1 LNIQKI
7 FFYNMSKNSNRKPKT
22 NTGNVID
29 FVLLKRVLVFAKPYR
44 LQFTIAAISAVL
56 ISILGPMRPMLIN
69 YAIDNYILIPNKEKL
84 LDITTLLLV
93 LLFLEGF
100 VQFFYIYLS
109 TWIGQHVIQDLRAK
123 IFKHILSLKMKYFDN
138 TPIGTLVTRA
148 VSDIE
153 TIADIFSQGLLVII
167 AELLKLVVVIIMM
180 FYTDWRLTIITM
192 LTIPVL
198 LIATSWF
205 KRNIKASFQDVRE
218 QVSQLNTFV
227 QEHIVGMNIVQIFN
241 REKAEYKKFKNINKS
256 HRDAHLRSI
265 FYYAV
270 FFPIVEVLSA
280 ISIGLIV
287 WYGGHGILSGKD
299 ITVGELIAF
308 ILFIHMMFRPIRQLA
323 DRFNIL
329 QMGIVG
335 SERVFKVLDTDEK
348 ITDLGENLLEFMNGT
363 ISFKDVDFSYK
374 PDERV
379 LNGLTFD
386 IKAGKML
393 ALVGSTGAGK
403 TSVISVLNRF
413 YEIQKGKITIDGINI
428 DDVQLANLRK
438 NIALVQQEVF
448 LFSDSILNNIT
459 LFNSEIS
466 RDKII
471 ASAKE
476 IGVHKFIESLPNNYD
491 YVVGER
497 GVTLSAG
504 QRQLIAFL
512 RVYVRNPKIL
522 ILDEATSSIDTATE
536 EMLQNALSKLSR
548 NRTTIVIAHRL
559 STIVKADKIVHLKDG
574 SVIEEGTHKELLE
587 SGGSYS
593 KMYDLQ
599 ESGSLNS

>member
-1 LNIQKI
+1 MQESTNQKAK
-7 FFYNMSKNSNRKPKT
+7 SSS
-22 NTGNVID
+22 GNVID
-29 FVLLKRVLVFAKPYR
+29 FILLNRILTFAKPYR
-44 LQFTIAAISAVL
+44 LQFIIAAISAIL
-56 ISILGPMRPMLIN
+56 LSFLGPLRPMIIN
-69 YAIDNYILIPNKEKL
+69 HAIDNYIIIPDKEKL
-84 LDITTLLLV
+84 LEITIVLLV
-93 LLFLEGF
+93 LLFLEGLI
-100 VQFFYIYLS
+100 QFFYIYLS

-138 TPIGTLVTRA
+138 TPIGTLVTRS

-167 AELLKLVVVIIMM
+167 AELLKLIIVIAMM
-180 FYTDWRLTIITM
+180 FYTDWRLAIIAM

-198 LIATSWF
+198 LVATAWF
-205 KRNIKASFQDVRE
+205 KQNIKASFQDVRE

-227 QEHIVGMNIVQIFN
+227 QEHIVGMNIIQIFN
-241 REKAEYKKFKNINKS
+241 REEAEYKKFKNINKS

-270 FFPIVEVLSA
+270 FFPVVEVLSA
-280 ISIGLIV
+280 MSIGLIV
-287 WYGGHGILSGKD
+287 WYGGQGILSGKD
-299 ITVGELIAF
+299 ITIGELIAF

-348 ITDLGENLLEFMNGT
+348 NTDKGVEMLDGMSGA
-363 ISFKDVDFSYK
+363 ISFDKVDFSYK
-374 PDERV
+374 KDEWV
-379 LNGLTFD
+379 LKGLSFKID
-386 IKAGKML
+386 AGKLL
-393 ALVGSTGAGK
+393 ALVGRTGAGK
-403 TSVISVLNRF
+403 TSIISVLNRF
-413 YEIQKGKITIDGINI
+413 YEIQNGTIAIDGVNI
-428 DDVQLANLRK
+428 EDIKLDNLRK

-459 LFNSEIS
+459 LFDAEIT
-466 RDKII
+466 RDIVLN
-471 ASAKE
+471 SAKE
-476 IGVHKFIESLPNNYD
+476 IGVHEFINSLPNNYD

-536 EMLQNALSKLSR
+536 ELLQNALKKLSK

-559 STIVKADKIVHLKDG
+559 STIVNADKILHLKDG
-574 SVIEEGTHKELLE
+574 RVLEEGRHKQLIEAR
-587 SGGSYS
+587 GSYA
-593 KMYDLQ
+593 KMYSLQADQDL
-599 ESGSLNS
+599 NA

>member
-1 LNIQKI
+1 
-7 FFYNMSKNSNRKPKT
+7 MSKTKSNKSKS

-29 FVLLKRVLVFAKPYR
+29 FVLLKRVLAFAKPYR

-56 ISILGPMRPMLIN
+56 LSVLGPMRPMLIN

-84 LDITTLLLV
+84 LNITTLLLG
-93 LLFLEGF
+93 LLFIEAF
-100 VQFFYIYLS
+100 IQFFYIYLS

-167 AELLKLVVVIIMM
+167 AELLKLVVIVIMM
-180 FYTDWRLTIITM
+180 FYTDWRLAIITM
-192 LTIPVL
+192 LTIPIL
-198 LIATSWF
+198 LVATSWF
-205 KRNIKASFQDVRE
+205 KRNIKTSFQDVRE

-227 QEHIVGMNIVQIFN
+227 QEHIVGMNVVQIFN
-241 REKAEYKKFKNINKS
+241 REQAEYKKFKTINQS
-256 HRDAHLRSI
+256 HRNAHLRSI

-280 ISIGLIV
+280 MSIGLIV
-287 WYGGHGILSGKD
+287 WYGGQGILSGKD

-335 SERVFKVLDTDEK
+335 SERVFKVLDTDTK
-348 ITDLGENLLEFMNGT
+348 ITDLGKNTLENMAGA

-374 PDERV
+374 QDEWV
-379 LNGLTFD
+379 LKGLTFD

-393 ALVGSTGAGK
+393 ALVGRTGAGK
-403 TSVISVLNRF
+403 TSIISVLNRF
-413 YEIQKGKITIDGINI
+413 YETQKGTIAIDGIDI
-428 DDVQLANLRK
+428 ETVQLANLRE

-448 LFSDSILNNIT
+448 LFSDSIFNNIT
-459 LFNSEIS
+459 LFDTHIT
-466 RDKII
+466 RVKII
-471 ASAKE
+471 EAAKE
-476 IGVHKFIESLPNNYD
+476 IGVHNFIEALPNAYD

-536 EMLQNALSKLSR
+536 ELLQNALEKLSKD
-548 NRTTIVIAHRL
+548 RTTIVIAHRL
-559 STIVKADKIVHLKDG
+559 STVVKADKILHLKNG
-574 SVIEEGTHKELLE
+574 SVLEEGTHKHLLQ
-587 SGGSYS
+587 SGGAYAE
-593 KMYDLQ
+593 MYNLQ
-599 ESGSLNS
+599 ESVSLDK

>member
-1 LNIQKI
+1 
-7 FFYNMSKNSNRKPKT
+7 MSKTKSNKSKS

-29 FVLLKRVLVFAKPYR
+29 FVLLKRVLAFAKPYR

-56 ISILGPMRPMLIN
+56 LSVLGPMRPMLIN

-84 LDITTLLLV
+84 LNITTLLLG
-93 LLFLEGF
+93 LLFVEAF
-100 VQFFYIYLS
+100 IQFFYIYLS

-167 AELLKLVVVIIMM
+167 AELLKLVVVVIMM
-180 FYTDWRLTIITM
+180 FYTDWRLAIITM
-192 LTIPVL
+192 ITIPIL
-198 LIATSWF
+198 LVATSWF

-227 QEHIVGMNIVQIFN
+227 QEHIVGMNVVQIFN
-241 REKAEYKKFKNINKS
+241 REQAEYKKFKTINKS

-280 ISIGLIV
+280 MSIGLIV
-287 WYGGHGILSGKD
+287 WYGGQGILSGKD

-335 SERVFKVLDTDEK
+335 SERVFKVLDTDAK
-348 ITDLGENLLEFMNGT
+348 IADSGKNTLENMEGA

-374 PDERV
+374 QDEWV
-379 LNGLTFD
+379 LKGLTFK
-386 IKAGKML
+386 IQAGKML
-393 ALVGSTGAGK
+393 ALVGRTGAGK
-403 TSVISVLNRF
+403 TSIISVLNRF
-413 YEIQKGKITIDGINI
+413 YETQKGTIAIDGINI
-428 DDVQLANLRK
+428 ETVQLANLRE

-448 LFSDSILNNIT
+448 LFSDSIFNNIT
-459 LFNSEIS
+459 LFDTDIT

-471 ASAKE
+471 EAAKE
-476 IGVHKFIESLPNNYD
+476 IGVHNFIETLPNSYD

-536 EMLQNALSKLSR
+536 ELLQNALEKLSKD
-548 NRTTIVIAHRL
+548 RTTIVIAHRL
-559 STIVKADKIVHLKDG
+559 STIVKANKILHLKNG
-574 SVIEEGTHKELLE
+574 SVLEEGTHKHLLQ
-587 SGGSYS
+587 SGGAYAE
-593 KMYDLQ
+593 MYNLQ
-599 ESGSLNS
+599 ESVILGK

>member
-1 LNIQKI
+1 
-7 FFYNMSKNSNRKPKT
+7 MSGAKNQTNSKT
-22 NTGNVID
+22 GSVID
-29 FVLLKRVLVFAKPYR
+29 FILLKRVLAFAKPYR
-44 LQFTIAAISAVL
+44 LQFTVAAIAAISL
-56 ISILGPMRPMLIN
+56 SFLGPLRPMLIN
-69 YAIDNYILIPNKEKL
+69 YAIDNYIIIPNKEKL
-84 LDITTLLLV
+84 LDITILLLG
-93 LLFLEGF
+93 LLFLEGII
-100 VQFFYIYLS
+100 QFFYIYLS

-138 TPIGTLVTRA
+138 TPIGTLVTRS

-167 AELLKLVVVIIMM
+167 AELLKLIVVITMM
-180 FYTDWRLTIITM
+180 FYTDWRLAIIAM

-198 LIATSWF
+198 LVATAWF

-241 REKAEYKKFKNINKS
+241 REDAEYKKFEKINES

-280 ISIGLIV
+280 MSIGLIV
-287 WYGGHGILSGKD
+287 WYGGQGILEGKD
-299 ITVGELIAF
+299 ITIGVLIAF
-308 ILFIHMMFRPIRQLA
+308 ILFVHMMFRPIRQLA

-335 SERVFKVLDTDEK
+335 SERVFKVLDTNEK
-348 ITDLGENLLEFMNGT
+348 IKDLGKIKLSDTKGA
-363 ISFKDVDFSYK
+363 IVFKDVDFSYK
-374 PDERV
+374 KDEWV
-379 LNGLTFD
+379 LKGLSFE
-386 IKAGKML
+386 IQAGKML
-393 ALVGSTGAGK
+393 ALVGRTGAGK
-403 TSVISVLNRF
+403 TSIIAVLNRF
-413 YEIQKGKITIDGINI
+413 YEVQKGAITIDGLDIEEI
-428 DDVQLANLRK
+428 KLASLRK

-459 LFNSEIS
+459 LFDASVDREQV
-466 RDKII
+466 I
-471 ASAKE
+471 AAAKE
-476 IGVHKFIESLPNNYD
+476 IGVDDFIQSLPNNYD

-522 ILDEATSSIDTATE
+522 VLDEATSSIDTATE
-536 EMLQNALSKLSR
+536 ELLQNALEKLSK

-559 STIVKADKIVHLKDG
+559 STIVNADKILHLKDG
-574 SVIEEGTHKELLE
+574 KVLEEGTHQSLLK
-587 SGGSYS
+587 SGGAYAD
-593 KMYDLQ
+593 MYHLQ
-599 ESGSLNS
+599 ADTGLGE

>member
-1 LNIQKI
+1 
-7 FFYNMSKNSNRKPKT
+7 MSKTKINKSKS

-29 FVLLKRVLVFAKPYR
+29 FVLLKRVLIFAEPYR
-44 LQFTIAAISAVL
+44 LQFTIAAISAILLSV
-56 ISILGPMRPMLIN
+56 LGPVRPMLIN
-69 YAIDNYILIPNKEKL
+69 YAIDNYILIPNEEKL
-84 LDITTLLLV
+84 WNITTLLLG
-93 LLFLEGF
+93 LLFIEAF
-100 VQFFYIYLS
+100 IQFFYIYLS

-167 AELLKLVVVIIMM
+167 AELLKLLVVVIMM
-180 FYTDWRLTIITM
+180 FYTDWRLAIIAM
-192 LTIPVL
+192 LTIPIL
-198 LIATSWF
+198 LVATSWF
-205 KRNIKASFQDVRE
+205 KRNIKASFQNVRE

-227 QEHIVGMNIVQIFN
+227 QEHIVGMNIVHIFN
-241 REKAEYKKFKNINKS
+241 REQAEYKKFKAINRS

-280 ISIGLIV
+280 MSIGLIV
-287 WYGGHGILSGKD
+287 WYGGQGILSGKD

-335 SERVFKVLDTDEK
+335 SERVFKVLDKVEK
-348 ITDLGENLLEFMNGT
+348 ITDSGKNTLESVEGS
-363 ISFKDVDFSYK
+363 ISFNDVNFSYK
-374 PDERV
+374 KDELV
-379 LNGLTFD
+379 LKDLNFE

-393 ALVGSTGAGK
+393 ALVGRTGAGK
-403 TSVISVLNRF
+403 TSIIFVLNRF
-413 YEIQKGKITIDGINI
+413 YEIQKGIISIDGINI
-428 DDVQLANLRK
+428 DTVKLSNLRK

-459 LFNSEIS
+459 LFDNDIT

-471 ASAKE
+471 EAAKE
-476 IGVHKFIESLPNNYD
+476 IGVHSFIETLPNTYD

-536 EMLQNALSKLSR
+536 QLLQNALEKLSK

-559 STIVKADKIVHLKDG
+559 STIIKADKILHLKNG
-574 SVIEEGTHKELLE
+574 SVLEEGSHEFLLK
-587 SGGSYS
+587 SGGAYAEMYS
-593 KMYDLQ
+593 LQ
-599 ESGSLNS
+599 ESDTLSK

>member
-1 LNIQKI
+1 
-7 FFYNMSKNSNRKPKT
+7 MSKTKSNKSKS

-29 FVLLKRVLVFAKPYR
+29 FVLLKRVLAFAKPYR

-56 ISILGPMRPMLIN
+56 LSILGPMRPMLIN

-84 LDITTLLLV
+84 LDITTLLLG
-93 LLFLEGF
+93 LLFVEAF
-100 VQFFYIYLS
+100 IQFFYIYLS

-167 AELLKLVVVIIMM
+167 AELLKLVVVVIMM
-180 FYTDWRLTIITM
+180 FYTDWRLAIITM
-192 LTIPVL
+192 LTIPIL
-198 LIATSWF
+198 LVATSWF

-227 QEHIVGMNIVQIFN
+227 QEHIVGMNVVQIFN
-241 REKAEYKKFKNINKS
+241 REQAEYKKFKTINKS

-280 ISIGLIV
+280 MSIGLIV
-287 WYGGHGILSGKD
+287 WYGGQGILSGKD

-335 SERVFKVLDTDEK
+335 SERVFKVLDTDAK
-348 ITDLGENLLEFMNGT
+348 IVDSGENTLENMEGA
-363 ISFKDVDFSYK
+363 ISFKEVDFSYK
-374 PDERV
+374 QDEWV
-379 LNGLTFD
+379 LKGLTFE

-393 ALVGSTGAGK
+393 ALVGRTGAGK
-403 TSVISVLNRF
+403 TSIISVLNRF
-413 YEIQKGKITIDGINI
+413 YETQKGTIAIDGIDI
-428 DDVQLANLRK
+428 DTVQLANLRE

-459 LFNSEIS
+459 LFDADIT
-466 RDKII
+466 RAKII
-471 ASAKE
+471 EAAKE
-476 IGVHKFIESLPNNYD
+476 IGVHDFIETLPNTYD

-536 EMLQNALSKLSR
+536 ELLQNALEKLSKD
-548 NRTTIVIAHRL
+548 RTTIVIAHRL
-559 STIVKADKIVHLKDG
+559 STIVKADKILHLKNG
-574 SVIEEGTHKELLE
+574 SVLEEGTHKHLLQ
-587 SGGSYS
+587 SGGAYAE
-593 KMYDLQ
+593 MYNLQ
-599 ESGSLNS
+599 ESVSLDK

>member
-1 LNIQKI
+1 MSEAKSNKSKS
-7 FFYNMSKNSNRKPKT
+7 NM
-22 NTGNVID
+22 GNVID
-29 FVLLKRVLVFAKPYR
+29 FVLLKRVLAFAKPYR
-44 LQFTIAAISAVL
+44 LQFSIAAISAILLSV
-56 ISILGPMRPMLIN
+56 LGPMRPMLIN
-69 YAIDNYILIPNKEKL
+69 YAIDNFILIPNEEKL
-84 LDITTLLLV
+84 LGITTLLLS
-93 LLFLEGF
+93 LLFIEAF
-100 VQFFYIYLS
+100 IQFFYIYLS
-109 TWIGQHVIQDLRAK
+109 TWIGQHVIKDLRAK

-180 FYTDWRLTIITM
+180 FYTDWRLAIITM
-192 LTIPVL
+192 VTIPIL
-198 LIATSWF
+198 LVATSWF

-241 REKAEYKKFKNINKS
+241 RERAEYKKFKTINRS

-280 ISIGLIV
+280 ISIGLVI

-335 SERVFKVLDTDEK
+335 SERVFKVLDTDTK
-348 ITDLGENLLEFMNGT
+348 IADLGQNTLENMEGA

-374 PDERV
+374 QDERV
-379 LNGLTFD
+379 LKSLTFE

-393 ALVGSTGAGK
+393 ALVGRTGAGK
-403 TSVISVLNRF
+403 TSIISVLNRF
-413 YEIQKGKITIDGINI
+413 YEIQKGIIAIDGVN
-428 DDVQLANLRK
+428 VNTVKLAYLRQ

-459 LFNSEIS
+459 LFDTNIA
-466 RDKII
+466 RNKII
-471 ASAKE
+471 ESAKE
-476 IGVHKFIESLPNNYD
+476 IGVHSFIETLPNTYD

-497 GVTLSAG
+497 GVTLSVG

-536 EMLQNALSKLSR
+536 ELLQNALEKLSK

-559 STIVKADKIVHLKDG
+559 STIINADKILHLKDG
-574 SVIEEGTHKELLE
+574 SVIEEGTHKQLLQ
-587 SGGSYS
+587 SGGIYAE
-593 KMYDLQ
+593 MYNLQQSNDLDV
-599 ESGSLNS
+599 

>member
-1 LNIQKI
+1 
-7 FFYNMSKNSNRKPKT
+7 MSKTKSNKSKS

-29 FVLLKRVLVFAKPYR
+29 FVLLKRVLAFAKPYR

-56 ISILGPMRPMLIN
+56 LSVLGPMRPMLIN

-84 LDITTLLLV
+84 LDITVLLLG
-93 LLFLEGF
+93 LLFIEAF
-100 VQFFYIYLS
+100 IQFFYIYLS

-167 AELLKLVVVIIMM
+167 AELLKLVVVVIMM
-180 FYTDWRLTIITM
+180 FYTDWRLAIITM
-192 LTIPVL
+192 LTIPIL
-198 LIATSWF
+198 LVATSWF

-218 QVSQLNTFV
+218 QVSKLNTFV
-227 QEHIVGMNIVQIFN
+227 QEHIVGMNVVQIFN
-241 REKAEYKKFKNINKS
+241 REQAEYKKFKTINQS

-280 ISIGLIV
+280 MSIGLIV
-287 WYGGHGILSGKD
+287 WYGGQGILSGKD

-335 SERVFKVLDTDEK
+335 SERVFKVLDTETK
-348 ITDLGENLLEFMNGT
+348 IADLGDNTLENMEGA

-374 PDERV
+374 QDEWV
-379 LNGLTFD
+379 LKGLTFE

-393 ALVGSTGAGK
+393 ALVGRTGAGK
-403 TSVISVLNRF
+403 TSIISVLNRF
-413 YEIQKGKITIDGINI
+413 YETQKGTIAIDGIDI
-428 DDVQLANLRK
+428 DTVQLANLRE

-459 LFNSEIS
+459 LFDTNIT
-466 RDKII
+466 RVKII
-471 ASAKE
+471 EAAKE
-476 IGVHKFIESLPNNYD
+476 IGVHDFIETLPNTYD

-536 EMLQNALSKLSR
+536 ELLQNALEKLSKD
-548 NRTTIVIAHRL
+548 RTTIVIAHRL
-559 STIVKADKIVHLKDG
+559 STIVKADKILHLKNG
-574 SVIEEGTHKELLE
+574 SVLEEGTHKNLLQ
-587 SGGSYS
+587 SGGAYAE
-593 KMYDLQ
+593 MYNLQ
-599 ESGSLNS
+599 ESNSLDA